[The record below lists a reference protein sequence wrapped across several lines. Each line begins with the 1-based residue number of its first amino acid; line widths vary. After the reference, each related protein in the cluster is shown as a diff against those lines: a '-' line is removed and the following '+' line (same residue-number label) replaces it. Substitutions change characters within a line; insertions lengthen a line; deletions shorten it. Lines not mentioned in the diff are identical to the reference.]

1 MPTPRFGTDGVRGLA
16 NFDLTP
22 EVATALARG
31 VSLTLLPRRV
41 YIGGDTRES
50 GPMLEAALVAGFV
63 ASGVDVLLLGVVPT
77 PAVAAAVA
85 AGDDGTA
92 GLMISA
98 SHNPFHDNGI
108 KVFGPGG
115 RKLTDADEADIEQA
129 YLAFLNRLPAEPTP
143 ELPDG
148 PIRPGTA
155 ISLPSPTDHLALISQ
170 AADADLSQLSVV
182 LDCANGAAA
191 PWAAN
196 IFGQVCGTVHV
207 IGDQPNGININ
218 DGVGSTHPAAL
229 AQAVVDHGADVG
241 LAFDG
246 DADRLIA
253 VDHNGGIVDGDRIL
267 ALLAADRKA
276 RGKLAHD
283 TVVVTQMSNLGFRRA
298 MEAADITVV
307 ETGVGDRYVLE
318 AMASGGFV
326 LGGEQ
331 SGHVIC
337 ADMAS
342 TGDGMLAGLQ
352 LLSVVARAQ
361 RPLADLASEAM
372 VQYPQVLKNL
382 RLSEPRPDLIDLM
395 SDSIAEAEAR
405 LGNDGRVLVRMSGTE
420 PLLRV
425 MVEHAEQSVADDT
438 VDTLLAVAIQ
448 FTA

>member
-1 MPTPRFGTDGVRGLA
+1 MPSPRFGTDGVRGLA

-31 VSLTLLPRRV
+31 LSLTLLPRRV

-63 ASGVDVLLLGVVPT
+63 SSGVDVLLLGVVPT

-85 AGDDGTA
+85 AGDDGTV
-92 GLMISA
+92 GIMISA

-129 YLAFLNRLPAEPTP
+129 YLAFLNRLPAEPSP

-155 ISLPSPTDHLALISQ
+155 ISLPSPTDHLGLLIRGV
-170 AADADLSQLSVV
+170 DADLSPFHVV

-191 PWAAN
+191 PWASQ
-196 IFGQVCGTVHV
+196 IFERACGTVTV
-207 IGDQPNGININ
+207 IGDRPNGTNIN
-218 DGVGSTHPAAL
+218 DQVGSTHPQAL
-229 AQAVVDHGADVG
+229 QAAVVEAGADIG

-253 VDHNGGIVDGDRIL
+253 VDHTGGLVDGDRIL
-267 ALLAADRKA
+267 ALLARDRKA
-276 RGKLAHD
+276 RGALANN
-283 TVVVTQMSNLGFRRA
+283 TVVVTQMSNLGFLRA
-298 MEAADITVV
+298 MEAADIDVV
-307 ETGVGDRYVLE
+307 VTGVGDRYVLE
-318 AMASGGFV
+318 AMAAGGFE

-337 ADMAS
+337 ADLAS

-352 LLSVVARAQ
+352 LLGVMARAN
-361 RPLADLASEAM
+361 RPLADLASEVM
-372 VQYPQVLKNL
+372 TQYPQVLRNV
-382 RLSEPRPDLIDLM
+382 RVDDPPADLIDQLASEVSAVEERM
-395 SDSIAEAEAR
+395 GDK
-405 LGNDGRVLVRMSGTE
+405 GRVLVRMSGTE

-425 MVEHAEQSVADDT
+425 MVEHAEETVANAT
-438 VDTLLAVAIQ
+438 VDRLIEAALELTR
-448 FTA
+448 

>member
-31 VSLTLLPRRV
+31 ISLTLLPRRV

-63 ASGVDVLLLGVVPT
+63 SSGVDVLLLGVVPT

-85 AGDDGTA
+85 NGDDGTV
-92 GLMISA
+92 GIMISA
-98 SHNPFHDNGI
+98 SHNSYHDNGI

-115 RKLTDADEADIEQA
+115 QKLTDADEADIEEA
-129 YLAFLNRLPAEPTP
+129 YMAFLNRLPADPTP
-143 ELPDG
+143 DLPDG
-148 PIRPGTA
+148 PIQPGAA
-155 ISLPSPTDHLALISQ
+155 ISLPSPTDYLGAVLQ
-170 AADADLSQLSVV
+170 AADADLSAMTVV

-191 PWAAN
+191 PWARQ
-196 IFGQVCGTVHV
+196 IFERVCGTVHV
-207 IGDQPNGININ
+207 IGDQPNGTNIN
-218 DGVGSTHPAAL
+218 DGVGSTYPDAVIAAV
-229 AQAVVDHGADVG
+229 QEHGADVG

-253 VDHNGGIVDGDRIL
+253 TDHEGGIVDGDRIL
-267 ALLAADRKA
+267 ALLATDRKR
-276 RGKLAHD
+276 RGSLAHN

-298 MEAADITVV
+298 MKAADINVV
-307 ETGVGDRYVLE
+307 VTDVGDRYVLE
-318 AMASGGFV
+318 AMAQGGYV

-337 ADMAS
+337 ADLAS

-352 LLSVVARAQ
+352 LLSVVARSG
-361 RPLADLASEAM
+361 RTLAELAREAM
-372 VQYPQVLKNL
+372 VTYPQVLKNL
-382 RLSEPRPDLIDLM
+382 RMNERHPELITKLGPA
-395 SDSIAEAEAR
+395 IEAAEQEMADE
-405 LGNDGRVLVRMSGTE
+405 GRVLVRLSGTE

-425 MVEHAEQSVADDT
+425 MVEHADQDMADATADNLIAAA
-438 VDTLLAVAIQ
+438 LLFIG
-448 FTA
+448 

>member
-1 MPTPRFGTDGVRGLA
+1 MPTPGFGTDGVRGLA

-31 VSLTLLPRRV
+31 LSLTLLPRRV

-63 ASGVDVLLLGVVPT
+63 SSGVDVLLLGVVPT

-85 AGDDGTA
+85 NGDDGTV
-92 GLMISA
+92 GIMISA

-115 RKLTDADEADIEQA
+115 RKLSDADEADIEQA
-129 YLAFLNRLPAEPTP
+129 YMAFLQRKPAEPTP

-148 PIRPGTA
+148 PIRPGAA
-155 ISLPSPTDHLALISQ
+155 ISLPSPNDYLGLISQ
-170 AADADLSQLSVV
+170 AANADLSGLNVV

-191 PWAAN
+191 PWAAK
-196 IFGQVCGTVHV
+196 IFGQFCGSVHV
-207 IGDQPNGININ
+207 IGDQPDGININ
-218 DGVGSTHPAAL
+218 DAVGSTHPDAL
-229 AQAVVDHGADVG
+229 RAAVVDAGADVG

-253 VDHNGGIVDGDRIL
+253 VDHLGGIVDGDRIL
-267 ALLAADRKA
+267 ALLATDRKD
-276 RGKLAHD
+276 RNELAGN
-283 TVVVTQMSNLGFRRA
+283 TVVVTQMSNLGFMRA
-298 MEAADITVV
+298 MEAAGIRV
-307 ETGVGDRYVLE
+307 EVTGVGDRYVLE
-318 AMASGGFV
+318 AMATGGYE

-337 ADMAS
+337 ADLAT

-361 RPLADLASEAM
+361 RPLAALASESM
-372 VQYPQVLKNL
+372 TQYPQVLKNL
-382 RLSEPRPDLIDLM
+382 RLAASDPQLIDRLATQ
-395 SDSIAEAEAR
+395 IAAAEDQM
-405 LGNDGRVLVRMSGTE
+405 GDEGRVLVRMSGTE

-425 MVEHAEQSVADDT
+425 MVEHADQAVADAT
-438 VDTLLAVAIQ
+438 ANTLIEAASSLKS
-448 FTA
+448 

>member
-1 MPTPRFGTDGVRGLA
+1 MPAPRFGTDGVRGLA

-63 ASGVDVLLLGVVPT
+63 SSGVDVLLLGVVPT

-85 AGDDGTA
+85 NADDGTV
-92 GLMISA
+92 GVMISA
-98 SHNPFHDNGI
+98 SHNPYHDNGI

-115 RKLTDADEADIEQA
+115 RKLTDADEADIEEA
-129 YLAFLNRLPAEPTP
+129 YMAFLHRLPSEPSP

-148 PIRPGTA
+148 PIRPGSA
-155 ISLPSPTDHLALISQ
+155 ISLPSPIDHLGSVLQ
-170 AADADLSQLSVV
+170 AADADLSAMTVV

-191 PWAAN
+191 PWARQ
-196 IFGQVCGTVHV
+196 IFEQVCGTVHV
-207 IGDQPNGININ
+207 IGDHPNGTNIN
-218 DGVGSTHPAAL
+218 DGVGSTYPEAL
-229 AQAVVDHGADVG
+229 VSAVLEHGADLG

-253 VDHNGGIVDGDRIL
+253 VDHTGGIVDGDRIL
-267 ALLAADRKA
+267 ALLAVDRKQ
-276 RGKLAHD
+276 RGKLPHD
-283 TVVVTQMSNLGFRRA
+283 TVVVTQMSNLGFLRA
-298 MEAADITVV
+298 MEAAEIHVV
-307 ETGVGDRYVLE
+307 VTGVGDRYVLE
-318 AMASGGFV
+318 AMAAGGYV

-337 ADMAS
+337 ADLAP

-352 LLSVVARAQ
+352 LLSVVARSG
-361 RPLADLASEAM
+361 RSLAELATEVM

-382 RLSEPRPDLIDLM
+382 RMNEQHPELIEEAWSRHRGCRARTGRRGTYSRSTIRDRTASPCDGGTCRPVC
-395 SDSIAEAEAR
+395 
-405 LGNDGRVLVRMSGTE
+405 G
-420 PLLRV
+420 
-425 MVEHAEQSVADDT
+425 
-438 VDTLLAVAIQ
+438 
-448 FTA
+448 

>member
-1 MPTPRFGTDGVRGLA
+1 MPAPRFGTDGVRGLA

-63 ASGVDVLLLGVVPT
+63 SSGVDVLLLGVVPT

-85 AGDDGTA
+85 RGDDGTV
-92 GLMISA
+92 GIMISA
-98 SHNPFHDNGI
+98 SHNPYHDNGI

-115 RKLTDADEADIEQA
+115 QKLTDADEADIEEA
-129 YLAFLNRLPAEPTP
+129 YMAFLKRLPAEPTP
-143 ELPDG
+143 EMPDG
-148 PIRPGTA
+148 PIRPGSA
-155 ISLPSPTDHLALISQ
+155 ISLSSPTDYLGAVLQ
-170 AADADLSQLSVV
+170 AADADLSSLSVV

-191 PWAAN
+191 PWARQ
-196 IFGQVCGTVHV
+196 IYEHVCGTVHV
-207 IGDQPNGININ
+207 IGDRPNGTNIN
-218 DGVGSTHPAAL
+218 DGVGSTHPDAL
-229 AQAVVDHGADVG
+229 VTAVRDRGADVG

-253 VDHNGGIVDGDRIL
+253 VDHAGGIVDGDRIL
-267 ALLAADRKA
+267 ALLATDRKQ

-298 MEAADITVV
+298 MESAGINVV
-307 ETGVGDRYVLE
+307 VTGVGDRYVLE
-318 AMASGGFV
+318 AMAEGGYV

-337 ADMAS
+337 ADLAS

-352 LLSVVARAQ
+352 LLSVVARSG
-361 RPLADLASEAM
+361 RSLAELAGESM

-382 RLSEPRPDLIDLM
+382 RMDERHPELIQKLGPA
-395 SDSIAEAEAR
+395 IAAAEQEMATE
-405 LGNDGRVLVRMSGTE
+405 GRVLVRLSGTE

-425 MVEHAEQSVADDT
+425 MVEHADQEVADATADN
-438 VDTLLAVAIQ
+438 LIAAALS
-448 FTA
+448 FTG